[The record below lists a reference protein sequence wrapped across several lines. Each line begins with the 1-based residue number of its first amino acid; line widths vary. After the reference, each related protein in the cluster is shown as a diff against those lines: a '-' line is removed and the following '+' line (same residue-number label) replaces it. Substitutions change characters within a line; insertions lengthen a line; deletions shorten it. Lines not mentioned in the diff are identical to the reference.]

1 MKVAR
6 CKLIMIKDKEMQ
18 YDNLKSAKDI
28 FDFLTEKLE
37 LHKEPEEV
45 VVMLALDNK
54 NNVNGVFEVSRG
66 TIDSTLL
73 NPRNVYK
80 RALVSN
86 AKSIVIAHNH
96 PAGSILPSK
105 QDKMITASLKEA
117 GEVLQVKLLDHLI
130 ITDKNY
136 YSFYEN
142 NPDLISEE
150 ECEKFYCK
158 EYKEKEEKDFERS

>member
-73 NPRNVYK
+73 NPRDVYK

-105 QDKMITASLKEA
+105 QDKMITASLK
-117 GEVLQVKLLDHLI
+117 
-130 ITDKNY
+130 
-136 YSFYEN
+136 
-142 NPDLISEE
+142 
-150 ECEKFYCK
+150 
-158 EYKEKEEKDFERS
+158 